1 MRTRLKVKELF
12 PEQTICEAFLAR
24 EDIAQLPKAEQQR
37 RWEEHQN
44 SLDGVFKFLART
56 ELKVV
61 K

>member
-1 MRTRLKVKELF
+1 MRPRPKVKELF

-24 EDIAQLPKAEQQR
+24 KDIAGLPKAEQQK

-44 SLDGVFKFLART
+44 SLDGVFKFLAKT